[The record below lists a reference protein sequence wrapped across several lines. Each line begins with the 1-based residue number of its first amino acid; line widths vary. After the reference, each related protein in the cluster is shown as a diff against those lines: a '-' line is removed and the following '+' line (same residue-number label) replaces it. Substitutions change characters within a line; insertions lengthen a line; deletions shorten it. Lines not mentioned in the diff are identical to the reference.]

1 MANFNRVV
9 LMGRL
14 VRKPEFVDFRNGG
27 RVAKFSLAVNNRK
40 KSADGKWEDDPMYVD
55 CELYNRGESKQADT
69 VERLVHDRGLDKGWS
84 VLIEGKLV
92 QDRWEKDGK
101 TQSKLKVVVD
111 SFQLISEPRN
121 EGRPNGVSMGGNGS
135 SSKRASHPEVDDNEE
150 EGYRQ
155 DLDDDNPPF

>member
-14 VRKPEFVDFRNGG
+14 VRKPEFVEFRNGG

-40 KSADGKWEDDPMYVD
+40 KTADGTWEDDPMYID
-55 CELYNRGESKQADT
+55 CEIYNRGESKQADT
-69 VERLVHDRGLDKGWS
+69 IERLIQDRGLDKGWS

-111 SFQLISEPRN
+111 SFQLISEPRGDSQSSYN
-121 EGRPNGVSMGGNGS
+121 GNTKANTGKRPTPST
-135 SSKRASHPEVDDNEE
+135 
-150 EGYRQ
+150 
-155 DLDDDNPPF
+155 LDDELEPRHDDDPPF